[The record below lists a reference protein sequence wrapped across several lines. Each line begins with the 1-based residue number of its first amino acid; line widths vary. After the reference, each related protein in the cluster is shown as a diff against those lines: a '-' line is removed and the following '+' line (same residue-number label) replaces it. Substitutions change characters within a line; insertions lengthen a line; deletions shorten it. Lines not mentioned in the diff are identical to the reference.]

1 MSVRNMSA
9 SLETPSPAVNEAGF
23 VAINFITCQ
32 DDYCSR
38 FEELF
43 STRAKAIDNMPG
55 FKNMQ
60 VLRPNKPD
68 EPYLVVSHWS
78 SEAEFKAWVGSEEFI
93 EGHKRGFEDLRRAK
107 ERGEEPPMTSNFV
120 TYDVIAR

>member
-1 MSVRNMSA
+1 MSVRNMNA
-9 SLETPSPAVNEAGF
+9 TLETSSHAVNEAGF

-43 STRAKAIDNMPG
+43 STRAKAIDTMPG
-55 FKNMQ
+55 FKDMQ
-60 VLRPNKPD
+60 VLRPNKPGQ
-68 EPYLVVSHWS
+68 PYLVVSHWS
-78 SEAEFKAWVGSEEFI
+78 SEEEFKAWVGSEEFI
-93 EGHKRGFEDLRRAK
+93 EGHRRGFEDLRQANQ
-107 ERGEEPPMTSNFV
+107 RGEEPPMTSSFV